1 MKSLR
6 RAFIAAALCVLTAST
21 LAQTTTLRFAW
32 WGGGERHERT
42 LKAIALFEARNPGVK
57 IRCEYGGIA
66 GYLEKLTTQM
76 VGGTEPDVMQIN
88 WAWLA
93 MFSRTGEGFADLNAH
108 RSAIAL
114 GQFTAEDLRMN
125 TIAGRLNGLA
135 PSYTARVF
143 LWNQAAFARAG
154 LPLPRTWE
162 ELFASGEVF
171 RTRLGKEAYPIDG
184 ELYDMVL
191 LAQAYIFQKYGTPY
205 VHSSEHRV
213 AMSPEALLEW
223 VQVYKRLVDGH
234 VATPLPYRAS
244 LGGAEKPTEQQQ
256 DWVVG
261 KWAGNYTWDSSIRLR
276 QSTLDKEQQLE
287 VGDFLMLPGAKNSGM
302 FGRPAMLF
310 AVSKR
315 SKHPELAARLI
326 SFLLTDPEAVRALGL
341 TRGMPTARNAYALL
355 AQENKVQPLE
365 LKAYQQIKAQKDA
378 GRVELPAPAFEDA
391 RFRKFIREVFETVAY
406 GKASEQQ
413 AAQRLLVD
421 GNAILKRIK

>member
-6 RAFIAAALCVLTAST
+6 RAFIAAALCVLTANT

-57 IRCEYGGIA
+57 IRCEYSGIA

-108 RSAIAL
+108 RSVIAL
-114 GQFTAEDLRMN
+114 GQFTAEVLRMN

-171 RTRLGKEAYPIDG
+171 RTKLGKEAYPIDG

-287 VGDFLMLPGAKNSGM
+287 VGEFLMLPGAKNSGM